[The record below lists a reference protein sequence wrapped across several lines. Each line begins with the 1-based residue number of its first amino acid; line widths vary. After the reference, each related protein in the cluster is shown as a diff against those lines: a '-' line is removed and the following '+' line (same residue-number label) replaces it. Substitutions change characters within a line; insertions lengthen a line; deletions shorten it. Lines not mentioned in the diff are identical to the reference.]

1 MGGSGLA
8 YDSNSLLHPQCIQ
21 NFFFK
26 NILKKKK
33 KKKEEN
39 SRENDF
45 TTLRVTKFFF
55 PFQLYFSSI
64 SIYLSCGLTFSFLS
78 Y

>member
-8 YDSNSLLHPQCIQ
+8 YDSNSPLHPQCIQ
-21 NFFFK
+21 NFFFL

-45 TTLRVTKFFF
+45 TTLRVTKLFF

-64 SIYLSCGLTFSFLS
+64 SIYLSCGL
-78 Y
+78 